1 MSRPRPAGPVLPD
14 LRRRALL
21 GGGCGVGATGLLSAC
36 GGEDARSAETAGDGS
51 VRVPAADTPVGGS
64 TYYDGADVIVSQPTE
79 GSFTAFDSTCPH
91 QGCQTSAQGSDG
103 ELVCPCHNSVFDPAT
118 GEVISGPATSG
129 LTVLPVSV
137 EGADLVIRG

>member
-1 MSRPRPAGPVLPD
+1 MSRPRPVAPAHHHVS
-14 LRRRALL
+14 RRAVL

-36 GGEDARSAETAGDGS
+36 GGEDTRSAETAGDGS

-64 TYYDGADVIVSQPTE
+64 TYYRGADVIVSQPRE
-79 GSFTAFDSTCPH
+79 GSFTAFDATCPH
-91 QGCQTSAQGSDG
+91 QGCQTSSRGSDG
-103 ELVCPCHNSVFDPAT
+103 ELVCPCHNSAFDPAT
-118 GEVISGPATSG
+118 GEVVSGPATSG